1 MNKIINY
8 IFLFISFGLFAQKPV
23 SSAVDSTAIHIGS
36 AFTYTIE
43 AQGKNDAK
51 ITFPEGEQMGD
62 FEVLESFPADTLIQE
77 QHTAYTKKYLL
88 TQFDSGSY
96 HISRQSVYI
105 DGKNYQTDLHKINV
119 LPVAVDTL
127 KQPMYDIKTVVGSS
141 VDTSYLIYYII
152 AIVVCILIGL
162 LVFWLIRKQQNKNLT
177 EDDLFRT
184 PLERATAKLQQL
196 DEKRWVTDGNIKSYY
211 SELTDI
217 AREYIEE
224 VFEIPAK
231 ESTSSDL
238 IRLLKQT
245 VKNKKIKLRPQTIKD
260 LQTVLQTADLVKF
273 AKSEPTISEVEKD
286 RKVIEDITSIT
297 DKAIPKFSEE
307 QSERVKKREQR
318 YRKRKQIRTWVP
330 VGVSAVLLLLVGS
343 VYAYSSLMD
352 NMNFSLFASNK
363 KLYQQEWVTSNY
375 GYPPMQIQTP
385 EALLRVETSATKTEN
400 LQSPIASFIYQ
411 NLSTKLSVVL
421 STTITQ
427 STEGIDVNGLLKS
440 KLGTLNTAFSAT
452 DVKVD
457 SDKVMIHG
465 IEGIHAKGSF
475 NGKLANDL
483 PTEDYEFELFIF
495 VQKEGVQEL
504 SVMFKKGDEYG
515 QKIADKILESVQFN
529 PNQE

>member
-36 AFTYTIE
+36 AFTYSIE
-43 AQGKNDAK
+43 AQGEKNAK
-51 ITFPEGEQMGD
+51 ITFPESEQIGD
-62 FEVLESFPADTLIQE
+62 FEVLESYPIDTLVQE
-77 QHTAYTKKYLL
+77 QKTAYIKKYLL

-96 HISRQSVYI
+96 HIDRQSVYI
-105 DGKNYQTDLHKINV
+105 NGKNYQTDLHKIEV
-119 LPVAVDTL
+119 LPVVVDTL

-141 VDTSYLIYYII
+141 VDTSYMIYYII
-152 AIVVCILIGL
+152 AALACVIIGL
-162 LVFWLIRKQQNKNLT
+162 LVFWIIKKQQEKHLT

-184 PLERATAKLQQL
+184 PLEKATAKLKHL
-196 DEKRWVTDGNIKSYY
+196 DEKRWITDGNVKGYY

-245 VKNKKIKLRPQTIKD
+245 VKNKKIKLRAQTIKD

-273 AKSEPTISEVEKD
+273 AKSEPMLSEVEKD
-286 RKVIEDITSIT
+286 RKVVEDITSIT

-330 VGVSAVLLLLVGS
+330 IGTSLVLLLAVGA
-343 VYAYSSLMD
+343 VYAYSSLLD
-352 NMNFSLFASNK
+352 NVNFSVFASNK
-363 KLYQQEWVTSNY
+363 KLYKQEWVTSSY

-385 EALLRVETSATKTEN
+385 EALTRVETSATKTEN
-400 LQSPIASFIYQ
+400 LQSPVANFIYQ
-411 NLSTKLSVVL
+411 NLSTKLAITL
-421 STTITQ
+421 STTIMQ
-427 STEGIDVNGLLKS
+427 VDEKIDMDKLLKN
-440 KLGTLNTAFSAT
+440 KLNVLETAFLAT
-452 DVKVD
+452 DIQAD
-457 SDKVMIHG
+457 NDKITIQGVN
-465 IEGIHAKGSF
+465 GIHAKGSF
-475 NGKLANDL
+475 KGRLGENEEAEEYD
-483 PTEDYEFELFIF
+483 FEVFIF
-495 VQKEGVQEL
+495 AQKEGIQEL
-504 SVMFKKGDEYG
+504 AVMFKKDDEYG
-515 QKIADKILESVQFN
+515 QKIADRIFESVQFN